1 MRKNAVL
8 IAGLLLVT
16 GLASADRTRA
26 AEQTP
31 WLGVYMQELTPELR
45 EGMDYRGDGGVILT
59 QVVPDGP
66 AARAGLRKGDVVVRV
81 DSRTVNSPA
90 ELQDIVRAARV
101 GKSVSV
107 ETFRDGERRIDSV
120 WLGARPD
127 ELPGEATYQVEVD
140 EAVEAPEA
148 PGTPES
154 PSVHGH
160 SPLDGQRRMK
170 VKVRDDAPDASDAPS
185 GSRHVKRIVIR
196 NGKVL
201 EGLDDLKGLEG
212 LEGLEGLKELD
223 LPEGVMDA
231 LGPAPRGR
239 LGVRI
244 ESLNPKL
251 GDYFG
256 LKDGKG
262 VLVLEVLKD
271 TPAERAGLETG
282 DVITGV
288 DGETVA
294 NGMDLVSALR
304 GKADRVALRVVR
316 HGTPRTIEAELER
329 TEPTR
334 TRVFGDELGDRP
346 GVQKRIVLRRTDRGD
361 LRHELDQLKQR
372 LEELRQRL
380 DEQPGDGGEE

>member
-16 GLASADRTRA
+16 GLAGVDRARA

-45 EGMDYRGDGGVILT
+45 EGMGYRGDGGVILT
-59 QVVPDGP
+59 GVVADGP
-66 AARAGLRKGDVVVRV
+66 AASAGLRRGDVIVRV
-81 DSRTVNSPA
+81 DSRTVDSPA
-90 ELQDIVRAARV
+90 ELQDVVRTARV

-107 ETFRDGERRIDSV
+107 EVFREGERRIVSV
-120 WLGARPD
+120 WLAARPD
-127 ELPGEATYQVEVD
+127 EAQYQIETP
-140 EAVEAPEA
+140 EAPEA
-148 PGTPES
+148 PEP
-154 PSVHGH
+154 PPAHGH
-160 SPLDGQRRMK
+160 SPLDRQHRVK
-170 VKVRDDAPDASDAPS
+170 VKVRVDAPDAPDAPS

-196 NGKVL
+196 DGKVL

-212 LEGLEGLKELD
+212 LEGLKELN
-223 LPEGVMDA
+223 LPGGIMGA
-231 LGPAPRGR
+231 IGTASRGR

-262 VLVLEVLKD
+262 ALVLEVLKD
-271 TPAERAGLETG
+271 TPAERAGLEPG

-288 DGETVA
+288 DGETMA
-294 NGMDLVSALR
+294 NGTDLVDALR
-304 GKADRVALRVVR
+304 GKEDRVTLRVVR

-334 TRVFGDELGDRP
+334 TRVFGDELGNRP
-346 GVQKRIVLRRTDRGD
+346 GVQKRIITRRTDRGD

>member
-8 IAGLLLVT
+8 IAGVLLVT
-16 GLASADRTRA
+16 VLAGVDHARA
-26 AEQTP
+26 AAGQTP

-45 EGMDYRGDGGVILT
+45 EGMDYRGEGGVILNG
-59 QVVPDGP
+59 VVPDGP
-66 AARAGLRKGDVVVRV
+66 AARAGLRQGDVVVRV
-81 DSRTVNSPA
+81 NSRTVDSPA
-90 ELQDIVRAARV
+90 ELQGIVRAARA

-107 ETFRDGERRIDSV
+107 EVFRDGEHRVVPV
-120 WLGARPD
+120 WLDVRQ
-127 ELPGEATYQVEVD
+127 GEVKYQIEPPVSP
-140 EAVEAPEA
+140 EAPEA
-148 PGTPES
+148 PEP
-154 PSVHGH
+154 PSAHGH
-160 SPLDGQRRMK
+160 SPLDGQRRVK
-170 VKVRDDAPDASDAPS
+170 VKVRVDAPDAPDAPS

-196 NGKVL
+196 DGKVL
-201 EGLDDLKGLEG
+201 EGLDDLKGLDG

-223 LPEGVMDA
+223 LSGDVMGV
-231 LGPAPRGR
+231 LGTAPRGR

-271 TPAERAGLETG
+271 TPAERAALEAG

-288 DGETVA
+288 DEEAVA
-294 NGMDLVSALR
+294 NGVDLVDALR
-304 GKADRVALRVVR
+304 GKEDRVTLRVVR

-346 GVQKRIVLRRTDRGD
+346 GVQKRIIVRRTDRSD

-380 DEQPGDGGEE
+380 DEQPGGGGEE